1 MQNTQTVGSSRRRVW
16 WAAGLVIVATGILL
30 WWQLSSRLSGLPL
43 SPGVSPTAR
52 AELSRWNWHAKA
64 QNISPGVTVWLSTQ
78 KDKTLVSLWRFDFK
92 ENPQLEFSIVDADE
106 SDSDPMNNRVHH
118 WKRGVGQFV
127 RLLNKTQPRR
137 QVIAISNGAFFGYYS
152 SPGDINGT
160 TFHVSPVVLRGK
172 VFFNT
177 ANHRWTWGMKKQG
190 NLRRFDVVH
199 LPSRAQLQQFEYAAG
214 SVQCLIKDKKPLRLE
229 PFPRSKAEIKKQP
242 VVSTPEDV
250 GHIPIFDH
258 MRTCRVS
265 LAWSSDS
272 RYLWWLVVKEPD
284 IESGSA
290 VALEHKLPVSGGWTT
305 EDVQQFWLS
314 LGKEFDIHTAIN
326 SDAGDV
332 AQMAWWNGKQ
342 YEMIPPRWASN
353 EMKKTLRADFS
364 NAPQGG
370 SVMYYVVS
378 DQKAKSRVLAN

>member
-1 MQNTQTVGSSRRRVW
+1 MQDTKTGGSSGNKLWIV
-16 WAAGLVIVATGILL
+16 AALVVVATGVLL

-43 SPGVSPTAR
+43 RPGVSPTSPAQ
-52 AELSRWNWHAKA
+52 LSQWNWKA
-64 QNISPGVTVWLSTQ
+64 TPQTLSPGVTVWRATQ
-78 KDKTLVSLWRFDFK
+78 KDATLVSLWRFDFK
-92 ENPQLEFSIVDADE
+92 QNPKLQFSIVDADE
-106 SDSDPMNNRVHH
+106 SDSDPMDNRVHH
-118 WKRGVGQFV
+118 WKRGVGHFV
-127 RLLNKTQPRR
+127 QLINKDQPQR
-137 QVIAISNGAFFGYYS
+137 QVVAISNGAFFGYHS

-160 TFHVSPVVLRGK
+160 TFHVSPIVLRGK

-177 ANHRWTWGMKKQG
+177 ANHRWAWGIKKQDG
-190 NLRRFDVVH
+190 RQQFDVVH

-214 SVQCLIKDKKPLRLE
+214 SVQCLVKDKQPLKLE
-229 PFPRSKAEIKKQP
+229 PFPRSRDEIKKQP
-242 VVSTPEDV
+242 VASTPEEA

-290 VALEHKLPVSGGWTT
+290 IAMEHKLPVSGGWTT
-305 EDVQQFWLS
+305 EDVQRFWLA

-342 YEMIPPRWASN
+342 YEMIPPRWSSN
-353 EMKKTLRADFS
+353 EMKKTLRGDFS

-370 SVMYYVVS
+370 AVMYYVVT
-378 DQKAKSRVLAN
+378 DQK